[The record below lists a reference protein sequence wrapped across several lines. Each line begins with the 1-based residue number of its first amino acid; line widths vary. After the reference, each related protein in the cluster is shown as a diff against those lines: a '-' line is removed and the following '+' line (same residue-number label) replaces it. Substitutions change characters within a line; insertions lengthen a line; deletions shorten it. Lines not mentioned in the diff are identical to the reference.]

1 MIPDEEVERIR
12 DSADI
17 VAIIGEHVK
26 LKRVGTGYRGPC
38 PFHQGTKPNFS
49 VNPKTGFYKCFVCNE
64 AGSVFTFMQ
73 KRLGMDFPSAIRAV
87 AEKSGLEVRE
97 VQSRREGPD
106 PREPFWELN
115 ATAADYFRRSL
126 WDSEE
131 GAPARDYLTSRQIT
145 RETADRFGLGFAPR
159 AIGSVRGHL
168 NALGFDDARL
178 LAGGI
183 LVQRDDGSEP
193 RPRFRDRLMFPIHDI
208 SGHVVGFGGRLIGPG
223 EVKYLNSPESPVF
236 QKGKLLYGLNWA
248 KSAIR
253 REERAIVVEGY
264 FDVVRLVASGIE
276 EVVAPLGT
284 ALTEMQASL
293 FQRYT
298 KNVFLLYDS
307 DAAGQKATFRS
318 GDALLAQGL
327 AVQVIS
333 LPEGEDPDT
342 FVRSKGADALRAQ
355 LADAVDIFE
364 RKIQLLE
371 RAGWFGDLRRK
382 RRAIDRLLP
391 TIRATADVLTRDLYV
406 TRLSEAAGI
415 SRDLILRESGALPAR
430 GRDDRETESE
440 GPPQDPEMQQEAI
453 RLGERRGEDRRVE
466 ERRATGA
473 GISAEREL
481 IRIML
486 QRPDTV
492 ESIAERLPTKRFRD
506 PVFRAIY
513 AALMSEGSETTPD
526 QLAQRLDEREVAEIQ
541 LLLAESPD
549 AIVDPKKTISDSLAQ
564 LEMRRL
570 DRLSNKIQALI
581 EIASDTEKDELMRR
595 KMKVAKEKALL
606 GVRGGKWIGS

>member
-1 MIPDEEVERIR
+1 MIPDDEVERIR
-12 DSADI
+12 ESADI

-73 KRLGMDFPSAIRAV
+73 KRLGMDFPSAIRMV

-115 ATAADYFRRSL
+115 ATAADYFRRTL
-126 WDSEE
+126 WESED
-131 GAPARDYLTSRQIT
+131 GAPARDYLASRQIS
-145 RETADRFGLGFAPR
+145 RETAERFGLGFAPR
-159 AIGSVRGHL
+159 TIGAVRGHL
-168 NALGFDDARL
+168 NALGFEDERL

-208 SGHVVGFGGRLIGPG
+208 SGHIVGFGGRLIGPG

-236 QKGKLLYGLNWA
+236 QKGRLLYGLNWA

-284 ALTEMQASL
+284 ALTEMQAAL

-333 LPEGEDPDT
+333 LPEGDDPDT

-371 RAGWFGDLRRK
+371 RAGWFGDLRKK

-391 TIRATADVLTRDLYV
+391 TIRATADALTRDLYV
-406 TRLSEAAGI
+406 SRLSEAAGI

-430 GRDDRETESE
+430 REDREPEPE
-440 GPPQDPEMQQEAI
+440 GPPQDPEDQERI
-453 RLGERRGEDRRVE
+453 RLGERRGEDRRVA

-473 GISAEREL
+473 GISAEREIVRVL
-481 IRIML
+481 LLRRNM
-486 QRPDTV
+486 V
-492 ESIAERLPTKRFRD
+492 ESLAERLAPKEFRD
-506 PVFRAIY
+506 PVYREIY
-513 AALMSEGSETTPD
+513 SVLLESDHDATPL
-526 QLAQRLDEREVAEIQ
+526 QLAERLTPESVREIEEI
-541 LLLAESPD
+541 LAESPESM
-549 AIVDPKKTISDSLAQ
+549 VDPQKSIDDSLAQ
-564 LEMRRL
+564 LRMRRL
-570 DRLSNKIQALI
+570 NRKRYKLQKLLEIAPPEQKNDLIREKMALI
-581 EIASDTEKDELMRR
+581 KEIRSLKGQGFRWFR
-595 KMKVAKEKALL
+595 
-606 GVRGGKWIGS
+606 S